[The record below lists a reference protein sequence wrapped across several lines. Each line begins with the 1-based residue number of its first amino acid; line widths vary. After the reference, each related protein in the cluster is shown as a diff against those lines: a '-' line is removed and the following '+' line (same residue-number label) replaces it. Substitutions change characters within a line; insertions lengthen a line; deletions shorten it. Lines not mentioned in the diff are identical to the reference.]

1 MKTSYWTFIR
11 INMPLGILIVIL
23 LIVTTLLAHHR
34 QAIPLSA
41 ETTTF
46 ASVPD
51 CNSPVRSAEQV
62 NPTPAIQQ
70 PARLIPTTL

>member
-1 MKTSYWTFIR
+1 MKTSYFNLFRLYT
-11 INMPLGILIVIL
+11 PLGILVVIF
-23 LIVTTLLAHHR
+23 LLASTLVAHR
-34 QAIPLSA
+34 RQIFPLSA

-62 NPTPAIQQ
+62 NPSPYTQH
-70 PARLIPTTL
+70 PARPVPTTL